1 MTREQHLQRCKDR
14 ANEYLVK
21 GDLANAVTSML
32 SDLEKHEE
40 TRAVGNNNTLS
51 LLGMHYVMQHDREG
65 VKRWV
70 EGFR

>member
-1 MTREQHLQRCKDR
+1 MTREQHLQWCKDR
-14 ANEYLVK
+14 ANEYLAE

-32 SDLEKHEE
+32 SDLDKHEE
-40 TRAVGNNNTLS
+40 TRGAGES
-51 LLGMHYVMQHDREG
+51 MAMLGMLYITQHDREG